1 MDEIQSMLRCFGI
14 TRCYKGFAHMAYA
27 IFLAVQDENRL
38 TAITKEIYMEVA
50 AHFHCNWTAI
60 ERNVR
65 TAVSRAWQVNPELL
79 RAVAGYPLDAAPT
92 ASEFIEIMATYVQK
106 QTGGHMEFQE
116 ERVGAGK

>member
-92 ASEFIEIMATYVQK
+92 ASEFIEMLASYIQSLHKGRLEALPELTDEAV
-106 QTGGHMEFQE
+106 
-116 ERVGAGK
+116 